1 MLKNINL
8 FIISLLSIELFSLL
22 LGYGTHFEHY
32 KYAIMLSIVVLNY
45 LFINRQSKIVALQ
58 HPKTKNNRSDC
69 YEF

>member
-32 KYAIMLSIVVLNY
+32 KYAIMLSIVILNY
-45 LFINRQSKIVALQ
+45 IFINSQSKVKVLKQ
-58 HPKTKNNRSDC
+58 PSKKQL
-69 YEF
+69 

>member
-32 KYAIMLSIVVLNY
+32 KYAIMLRIVILNY
-45 LFINRQSKIVALQ
+45 LFINSQSKVKVFKQPCNKQL
-58 HPKTKNNRSDC
+58 
-69 YEF
+69 